1 MQKRAASVR
10 RHGNS
15 STPQPGWDGRLAGA
29 GAVRAIQEI
38 IRAVFAAHPSA
49 AFLTKDLCEI
59 IHPSLP
65 TRRHIAETNRQARG
79 VVAADPHR
87 TCELSA
93 DQRQVVFFNRVDERS
108 VEAAQ
113 TLLAPKP
120 KRPRMR
126 RPARPRRAVAF
137 PT

>member
-1 MQKRAASVR
+1 M
-10 RHGNS
+10 
-15 STPQPGWDGRLAGA
+15 
-29 GAVRAIQEI
+29 
-38 IRAVFAAHPSA
+38 VFAAHPSA

-59 IHPSLP
+59 LHPSLP
-65 TRRHIAETNRQARG
+65 TRKHIAETNRQARE
-79 VVAADPHR
+79 VVAADPHW

-137 PT
+137 ST